1 MSLMPPQNFRKVQ
14 SIHRIG
20 LAADKP
26 SANDVLEGTL
36 YFSTDTLTLE
46 RSNGSAW
53 HVYSGSGG
61 SGGNPFD
68 QSLNT
73 TDSPTFVAVT
83 YTEGPLT
90 VHGDEITV
98 LGPATLDDWF
108 DQSVKEG
115 ASPIFQNLKVST
127 LVVDDTNQLEMG
139 GYVLTLTND
148 VTLPEGGGT
157 LPTDILGRV
166 LISQGAGIPPIFSPD
181 LTLTGTV
188 KAQEVDVIGISGEGA
203 LIILK
208 DTSAPANSQMFY
220 IRSQGGGINFI
231 AVDDVGAAKGSFGF
245 YNGALFIRP
254 SPVGGGI
261 VPQIILDKDVNDSD
275 LSYPKIIGGSNQI
288 ELKRIDNTDRV
299 ILLAKGLGDTPLNA
313 DNLTTGSIPDARLS
327 SNVVLENIVN
337 TFTANQVI
345 RSTTPVLNLTDLG
358 SPVNQRGFQIVNFA
372 GDFYIQ
378 SVDDTGGSAINTI
391 ATNRAG
397 NVLIAGSI
405 SERGRTTPLGQ
416 WIDVP
421 FSSSNFTSSANSWVV
436 DSGDVISHS
445 YTLIGKTMY
454 LEFFIFNSTTSVP
467 AAELRITIPGGFT
480 VSKTYALAGG
490 IAFDGTTWTTAYISL
505 TGGNSF
511 VALRVH
517 PTGAVN
523 WPIGTNNISVS
534 AMVRFL

>member
-1 MSLMPPQNFRKVQ
+1 M
-14 SIHRIG
+14 
-20 LAADKP
+20 AADKP
-26 SANDVLEGTL
+26 SASDVLEGTL

-46 RSNGSAW
+46 RSNGSTW
-53 HVYSGSGG
+53 HVYAGTGG
-61 SGGNPFD
+61 GGGNPFD

-73 TDSPTFVAVT
+73 TDSPTFFKLTLTQDPFIVAGSEIYV
-83 YTEGPLT
+83 EG
-90 VHGDEITV
+90 
-98 LGPATLDDWF
+98 GPVQLDDWF
-108 DQSVKEG
+108 NQSVKDD
-115 ASPIFQNLKVST
+115 ASPTFKDLKVAT
-127 LVVDDTNQLEMG
+127 LNVDDTNQISMG
-139 GYVLTLTND
+139 GFVLTLNND
-148 VTLPEGGGT
+148 VTLPDGT
-157 LPTDILGRV
+157 ILPTAILGRV
-166 LISQGAGIPPIFSPD
+166 LISQGAGVPAIFSPD

-188 KAQEVDVIGISGEGA
+188 KAQEVDVIGITGEGA

-208 DTSAPANSQMFY
+208 DTSAAANNQLFY

-288 ELKRIDNTDRV
+288 ELKRIDNADRV
-299 ILLAKGLGDTPLNA
+299 TLLAKGLGDTPLNA
-313 DNLTTGSIPDARLS
+313 DNLTSGSIPDARLS

-345 RSTTPVLNLTDLG
+345 RSTTPVLNMTDLG

-421 FSSSNFTSSANSWVV
+421 FSSANFTAASGSWVV

-467 AAELRITIPGGFT
+467 VAELRITIPGGFT

-490 IAFDGTTWTTAYISL
+490 IAFDGTTWTTAYVSL
-505 TGGNSF
+505 TNGNGF

-523 WPIGTNNISVS
+523 WPAGTNNISVS
-534 AMVRFL
+534 AMVTIPLS